1 MEFICCASK
10 LLKGLSPALQI
21 ASKGVVKDWESAY
34 RLSLKVKENEIITT
48 AHGGRLAIELPVSDH
63 NVDDLDYECITE
75 GSATVNAVHFKDAVG
90 SFRASDELRITGDS
104 SEVKIALKNK
114 DTEFQTVQVFD
125 EVVTIPKLAKDFDK
139 EIEISRDVFVKGKD
153 KTFFAIG
160 GDYNRE
166 LFLYW
171 ALRVDKDKARFISGN
186 AARFAIIDF
195 EGDSFLKSSG
205 KAEFL
210 FPKEQTDVIASILAE
225 QNVDKVAIKQAKHNK
240 DIPDQIIFD
249 AGQIQI
255 VLVAFD
261 PSVRYVDENKVL
273 DDTKC
278 IHFTTTVDDW
288 VYATKGML
296 ATYTE
301 EYKSQNDVFPA
312 KLHVD
317 LGKKQ
322 MVLKT
327 DTPLKANREIPITS
341 IISNSSDSDTL
352 VLKCAGKY
360 LSEIPTYS
368 NKEAE
373 VHFLADS
380 PGKPVFIRHLEHD
393 NQVQGIKES
402 FMTFFALLDP
412 DD

>member
-1 MEFICCASK
+1 MEFTCCASK

-21 ASKGVVKDWESAY
+21 ASKGVVKDCESSF
-34 RLSLKVKENEIITT
+34 RLTLNVKENEIIAT

-63 NVDDLDYECITE
+63 NVDDLDYELVKE
-75 GSATVNAVHFKDAVG
+75 GTVTVNSVHFADAVG
-90 SFRASDELRITGDS
+90 SFRSSDELRITGNK
-104 SEVKIALKNK
+104 SEVKIALKDK

-125 EVVTIPKLAKDFDK
+125 EVVAIPKLAKNFDK
-139 EIEISRDVFVKGKD
+139 EIEISRDIFVKGKD

-166 LFLYW
+166 LFLHW
-171 ALRVDKDKARFISGN
+171 ALKVDKDKARFISGN

-195 EGDSFLKSSG
+195 EGDSFLKSSD

-225 QNVDKVAIKQAKHNK
+225 QNVDTITIKQAKHDK

-255 VLVAFD
+255 ILVAFD
-261 PSVRYVDENKVL
+261 PSVKYVDENKRIK
-273 DDTKC
+273 DTKC
-278 IHFTTTVDDW
+278 IHFTTTVEDW
-288 VYATKGML
+288 LYATKGML

-312 KLHVD
+312 NLHVD
-317 LGKKQ
+317 LKKKH

-341 IISNSSDSDTL
+341 IISNNSDSNNI
-352 VLKCAGKY
+352 VLKCAGRY
-360 LSEIPTYS
+360 LSEIPKYS
-368 NKEAE
+368 NKESE

-380 PGKPVFIRHLEHD
+380 PKKPVFIRHMEHD
-393 NQVQGIKES
+393 NQIQGLTES